1 MLKPCKKKRK
11 KKRCRACKIPLS
23 LAMIFIFS
31 FSSSFAMGI
40 TTYSSAE
47 SEVANI
53 FPFSSSFAL
62 SDNLLVGRAKS
73 GKGFAFLVI
82 FCFDSDNILVGLYHK
97 VRGGKDFGV
106 WWDFLHGLVS
116 IFFER
121 ERERQINNFG
131 DLLVVIIEVWLN
143 FCIEE

>member
-1 MLKPCKKKRK
+1 MQHT
-11 KKRCRACKIPLS
+11 
-23 LAMIFIFS
+23 FIVGNDLHIS
-31 FSSSFAMGI
+31 FSSSFALGV
-40 TTYSSAE
+40 TTYSSAKLK
-47 SEVANI
+47 VANI

-82 FCFDSDNILVGLYHK
+82 FCFDSDNILLGLYHRVK
-97 VRGGKDFGV
+97 GGKDFGV
-106 WWDFLHGLVS
+106 RWDFLHGLVF

>member
-1 MLKPCKKKRK
+1 MQHT
-11 KKRCRACKIPLS
+11 
-23 LAMIFIFS
+23 FIVGNDLHIS
-31 FSSSFAMGI
+31 FSSSFALGV

-47 SEVANI
+47 LKVANI

-82 FCFDSDNILVGLYHK
+82 FCFDSDNILFGLYHR

-106 WWDFLHGLVS
+106 
-116 IFFER
+116 R
-121 ERERQINNFG
+121 
-131 DLLVVIIEVWLN
+131 
-143 FCIEE
+143 